1 MKTSSAKAKGRK
13 LQQHVRDV
21 LLEAFPTLEPDDVK
35 STSMGAQGEDVQ
47 LSPAA
52 RKLMP
57 IAVETKARN
66 SIAACRF
73 FEQAQEHARAV
84 KGGKANAVVVMKENR
99 KQPVVM
105 IDLNFL
111 VQLLQYR
118 ELYLEKMNGTTT

>member
-35 STSMGAQGEDVQ
+35 SVSMGAHGEDVM

-84 KGGKANAVVVMKENR
+84 KGGKAQPVVVMKEDR

-105 IDLNFL
+105 VSLEFF
-111 VQLLQYR
+111 VELLQDSSNY
-118 ELYLEKMNGTTT
+118 YLTGRA

>member
-84 KGGKANAVVVMKENR
+84 KGGKAHPVVVMKEDR

-105 IDLNFL
+105 VSLEFFFELLREHNNYDLT
-111 VQLLQYR
+111 R
-118 ELYLEKMNGTTT
+118 STR

>member
-35 STSMGAQGEDVQ
+35 SVSMGAHGEDVM

-84 KGGKANAVVVMKENR
+84 KGGKAQPVVVMKEDR
-99 KQPVVM
+99 KQPVV
-105 IDLNFL
+105 IISLAFL
-111 VQLLQYR
+111 ITLLQDSADFNNR
-118 ELYLEKMNGTTT
+118 SE

>member
-35 STSMGAQGEDVQ
+35 STSMGSQGEDVQ

-52 RKLMP
+52 RRLMP
-57 IAVETKARN
+57 IAIETKARS

-73 FEQAQEHARAV
+73 FEQAQEHAKAV
-84 KGGKANAVVVMKENR
+84 KGGKAQPVVVMKEDR

-105 IDLNFL
+105 VSLEFF
-111 VQLLQYR
+111 VELLQERSNYALTR
-118 ELYLEKMNGTTT
+118 SAR

>member
-1 MKTSSAKAKGRK
+1 MKTSSAKDKGRK
-13 LQQHVRDV
+13 LQQHVRDA

-84 KGGKANAVVVMKENR
+84 KGGKAQPVVVMKKDR

-105 IDLNFL
+105 VSLEFF
-111 VQLLQYR
+111 VELLQDSSNY
-118 ELYLEKMNGTTT
+118 YLTGRA

>member
-84 KGGKANAVVVMKENR
+84 KGGKANAVVVMKEDR

-105 IDLNFL
+105 VSLEFF
-111 VQLLQYR
+111 VELLQEHNNYDLTR
-118 ELYLEKMNGTTT
+118 SAR

>member
-35 STSMGAQGEDVQ
+35 STSMGSQGEDVQ

-52 RKLMP
+52 RRLMP
-57 IAVETKARN
+57 IAIETKARS

-73 FEQAQEHARAV
+73 FEQAQEHAKAV
-84 KGGKANAVVVMKENR
+84 KGGKAHPVVVMKEDR

-105 IDLNFL
+105 VSLEFF
-111 VQLLQYR
+111 VELLQERNNYDLTR
-118 ELYLEKMNGTTT
+118 SAR

>member
-1 MKTSSAKAKGRK
+1 
-13 LQQHVRDV
+13 
-21 LLEAFPTLEPDDVK
+21 
-35 STSMGAQGEDVQ
+35 MGAQGEDVQ

-73 FEQAQEHARAV
+73 FEQAQEHAKAV
-84 KGGKANAVVVMKENR
+84 KGGKAQPVVVMKEDR

-105 IDLNFL
+105 VSLEFFVD
-111 VQLLQYR
+111 LLQGISNY
-118 ELYLEKMNGTTT
+118 

>member
-35 STSMGAQGEDVQ
+35 NTSMGAQGEDVQ

-52 RKLMP
+52 RRLMP
-57 IAVETKARN
+57 IAIETKARS

-73 FEQAQEHARAV
+73 FEQAQEHAKAV
-84 KGGKANAVVVMKENR
+84 KGGKAQPVVVMKEDR

-105 IDLNFL
+105 VSLEFF
-111 VQLLQYR
+111 VELLQERSNYDLTR
-118 ELYLEKMNGTTT
+118 SAR